1 MENRIYEMKDKLLTK
16 IEEKMQDMSR
26 LDVREVGTLI
36 DAVHHLAE
44 TEYYCSVAD
53 AMWAEKHGYGSAGG
67 NMGSGGGNVTQ
78 ARRGY
83 TEMPMRSGYAM
94 TSRGSMGHDHIIEQ
108 LGEEYRKLSPDE
120 RMMMKNKILTTLGGM

>member
-1 MENRIYEMKDKLLTK
+1 MENRIYKMKDKLLTK

-53 AMWAEKHGYGSAGG
+53 AMWAEKHGYGSSGG
-67 NMGSGGGNVTQ
+67 NMGNGGGDVTQ

-94 TSRGSMGHDHIIEQ
+94 TSRDSMGHDDLIEE
-108 LGEEYRKLSPDE
+108 LGEKYRRLGPE
-120 RMMMKNKILTTLGGM
+120 QQMMYKNRIFTELGK

>member
-26 LDVREVGTLI
+26 LDVREVSTLI

-53 AMWAEKHGYGSAGG
+53 AMWAEKHGYGSASG

-94 TSRGSMGHDHIIEQ
+94 TSRGSMGHDDLIEE
-108 LGEEYRKLSPDE
+108 LGEKYRRLDPEKQI
-120 RMMMKNKILTTLGGM
+120 MYKNRIFTELGK

>member
-16 IEEKMQDMSR
+16 IEEEMRDMSR
-26 LDVREVGTLI
+26 LDVKELGTLI

-53 AMWAEKHGYGSAGG
+53 AMWADKHGYG
-67 NMGSGGGNVTQ
+67 NTMGGGDNVTQ

-83 TEMPMRSGYAM
+83 TEMPMRSGYTMA
-94 TSRGSMGHDHIIEQ
+94 SRGSMGHDHIIEQ
-108 LGEEYRKLSPDE
+108 LGNEYRKLSPED
-120 RMMMKNKILTTLGGM
+120 RMMMKSKVLNTLGGM